1 MNRFL
6 NRMDEWLRSALLAP
20 QPRIVCVLLDAAVI
34 ACFALLLMMKNLV
47 QISGA
52 AMAARLACVLM
63 LCLPLALMLRF
74 ARQAG
79 ESQRMG
85 LFGHALLAAVCAAAM
100 LARVSFI
107 EHVSGD
113 YEIYLANW
121 MDQFRAASFAESM
134 RRTVGEYNV
143 LYQYIL
149 FLITRLPVP
158 ALYAVKTVS
167 FIGDA
172 LLAGACARLA
182 GKGKRPN
189 AAALCAALLL
199 PVCVLNGGMFA
210 QCDSLYAACAL
221 WGLTLAL
228 EGNPGKSAVCFALSL
243 AFKLQAVFLLPV
255 VAVLWSARKLRLA
268 DAFVFLGTL
277 AATALPALIGG
288 KSVMQIVA
296 VYIGQTGLY
305 NGLTYNAPGF
315 FGLMNTNGLDVYAYG
330 GFGMALALGAVFA
343 LLAYAMPRAE
353 RMDDTDYVRTS
364 LLMVL
369 LAVFLLPRM
378 HERYFYM
385 ADMLAVALALRDRRA
400 VLPAGLIA
408 LASVSRLWDMGI
420 PLAAASMMMLAAIA
434 LVLGQVTGQGNQ
446 ACEKG

>member
-6 NRMDEWLRSALLAP
+6 NRADEKLRAALLAP
-20 QPRIVCVLLDAAVI
+20 LPRVIGVLLDAVII
-34 ACFALLLMMKNLV
+34 ACFALLMLMKNLV
-47 QISGA
+47 QLSGA
-52 AMAARLACVLM
+52 AMPARLACVLM
-63 LCLPLALMLRF
+63 LCLPLAVILRF

-79 ESQRMG
+79 ESRRMG
-85 LFGHALLAAVCAAAM
+85 LFGHALLAAVCSAAM

-182 GKGKRPN
+182 GEGKRQN
-189 AAALCAALLL
+189 AVAFCAALLL

-221 WGLTLAL
+221 WGLALAL
-228 EGNPGKSAVCFALSL
+228 GGKPGKSAACFALSL

-277 AATALPALIGG
+277 VATALPALIGG

-330 GFGMALALGAVFA
+330 NFGMALALGAVLA

-353 RMDDTDYVRTS
+353 RMDDTDHVRTS

-385 ADMLAVALALRDRRA
+385 ADMLAVVLACRDRRA

-434 LVLGQVTGQGNQ
+434 LVLGQGNQ
-446 ACEKG
+446 ACEKGSTCV

>member
-1 MNRFL
+1 MSRLL
-6 NRMDEWLRSALLAP
+6 NRADEKLRTALLAP
-20 QPRIVCVLLDAAVI
+20 LPRFVCVLLHAVVI
-34 ACFALLLMMKNLV
+34 ACFALLMLMKNLV
-47 QISGA
+47 LLSGA
-52 AMAARLACVLM
+52 ALSARIACVLM
-63 LCLPLALMLRF
+63 LCLLLALMLRF

-79 ESQRMG
+79 ESRRMG
-85 LFGHALLAAVCAAAM
+85 LMGHALLAAVCAAAM

-121 MDQFRAASFAESM
+121 MDKFRAVSFAEGM
-134 RRTVGEYNV
+134 RQSIGEYNV

-158 ALYAVKTVS
+158 ALYAVKTAS
-167 FIGDA
+167 FMGDA

-182 GKGKRPN
+182 GKGKKQS
-189 AAALCAALLL
+189 ALALCAVLLL

-221 WGLTLAL
+221 WGLALAL
-228 EGNPGKSAVCFALSL
+228 DGKHTMSAVSFALSL
-243 AFKLQAVFLLPV
+243 AFKLQAVFILPV
-255 VAVLWSARKLRLA
+255 VAILWSARKLRLE
-268 DAFVFLGTL
+268 DALTFIVTL

-288 KSVMQIVA
+288 KSVSQILSI
-296 VYIGQTGLY
+296 YIGQTGLY

-330 GFGMALALGAVFA
+330 NFGMALALGALCA

-353 RMDDTDYVRTS
+353 KMDDDDYVRTS
-364 LLMVL
+364 LIMVLMV
-369 LAVFLLPRM
+369 VFLLPRM
-378 HERYFYM
+378 HERYFYL
-385 ADMLAVALALRDRRA
+385 ADILVVALACRDRRA

-434 LVLGQVTGQGNQ
+434 LLLSQAKD
-446 ACEKG
+446 ACEKETTCV